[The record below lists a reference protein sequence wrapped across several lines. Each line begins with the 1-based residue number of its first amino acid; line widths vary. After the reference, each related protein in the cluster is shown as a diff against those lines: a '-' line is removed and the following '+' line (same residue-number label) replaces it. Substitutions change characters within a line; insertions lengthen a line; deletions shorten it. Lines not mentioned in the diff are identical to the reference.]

1 VAKRERYLFVCTN
14 SRPHGTPKGSC
25 ATRAAVEL
33 HAALKAEINARGMSG
48 TQVRAC
54 TSSCL
59 DVCWAGPAILVAPD
73 NVVLGRV
80 TTADVTSIVDALTKD
95 ALEHPLLIGA
105 DDYDAK
111 TAGPS
116 LPELPPTP

>member
-25 ATRAAVEL
+25 GTRGAVEL

-54 TSSCL
+54 TASCL

-73 NVVLGRV
+73 NLVLGRV
-80 TTADVTSIVDALTKD
+80 TTNDVASIVDALAKEH
-95 ALEHPLLIGA
+95 LEHPLVIGVN
-105 DDYDAK
+105 DYEAK
-111 TAGPS
+111 TAEPS
-116 LPELPPTP
+116 LPELLPTP